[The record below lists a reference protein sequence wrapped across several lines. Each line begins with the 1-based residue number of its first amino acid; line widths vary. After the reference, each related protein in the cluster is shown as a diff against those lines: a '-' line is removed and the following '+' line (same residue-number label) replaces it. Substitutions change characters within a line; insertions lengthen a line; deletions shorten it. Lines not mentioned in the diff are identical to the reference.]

1 MLLIS
6 LSHEKQ
12 TATKPR
18 ASRDREFLSYEQ
30 VCAIGVASP
39 TPANPHHAAARR
51 ACRATDTLATRE
63 AEPTNTKSSFQACQ
77 SGPARNLS
85 TLSRRRVGLRTR
97 RSASW
102 PWPGPRRWYCCRQRH
117 WLTGNLNRSGP
128 RGVIAPLEVRH
139 TDLSRR
145 RSRTRARPRGHGG
158 LLKLLRQLGGV
169 GRLAGISLRLAECHR

>member
-139 TDLSRR
+139 TEPASQPYPGAAQ
-145 RSRTRARPRGHGG
+145 RARGFAQAVTAAWRSGPPCRN
-158 LLKLLRQLGGV
+158 QF
-169 GRLAGISLRLAECHR
+169 ASC